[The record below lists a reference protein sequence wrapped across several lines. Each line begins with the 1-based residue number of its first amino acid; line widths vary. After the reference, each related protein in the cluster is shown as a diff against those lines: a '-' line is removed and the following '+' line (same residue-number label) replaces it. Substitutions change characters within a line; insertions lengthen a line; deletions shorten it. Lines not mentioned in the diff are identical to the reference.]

1 MRSSVSSAIRQDT
14 LQTTAMRR
22 TSLSVPSATR
32 LVIHNSDVLEFGITL
47 RKKHPKDAIRI
58 EISTT
63 YSSDASNVERADT
76 SNVQEKIGAK
86 TLI

>member
-22 TSLSVPSATR
+22 TSPSVPSATR
-32 LVIHNSDVLEFGITL
+32 LVIHNSDVLEFGRTL
-47 RKKHPKDAIRI
+47 RKKHRKDAIRI

>member
-1 MRSSVSSAIRQDT
+1 M
-14 LQTTAMRR
+14 TARR
-22 TSLSVPSATR
+22 KTSLSVPSATR
-32 LVIHNSDVLEFGITL
+32 LVIHNSDVLEFGRTL